1 MAKKF
6 TLDDF
11 KKDRTPAGDK
21 IKEGKTEK
29 PQVDGTK
36 AINHDVKTASN
47 HDGTTSRRH
56 DVTKRVKS
64 LTVRLKPDLYSAWI
78 RYEMENKI
86 QGNDISFQGL
96 IEDYLTRKLK
106 GYMS

>member
-21 IKEGKTEK
+21 IKKGKIKK
-29 PQVDGTK
+29 PPNDDIR
-36 AINHDVKTASN
+36 AISHDVKTASN

-56 DVTKRVKS
+56 DVNKKVKS

-86 QGNDISFQGL
+86 QGNDISFQGV
-96 IEDYLTRKLK
+96 IEDYLTRKLR
-106 GYMS
+106 GYMG